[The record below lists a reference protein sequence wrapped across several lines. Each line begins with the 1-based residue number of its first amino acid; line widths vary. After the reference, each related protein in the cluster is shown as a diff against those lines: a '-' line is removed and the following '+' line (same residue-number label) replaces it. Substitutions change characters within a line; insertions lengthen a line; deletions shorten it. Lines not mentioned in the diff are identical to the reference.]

1 MGCGGDNAET
11 ALVAQNL
18 SDEEVLTKKELY
30 KTADWEIRW
39 EKSRAARKRYM
50 KLRGTYPD
58 AALSAYIEYCNWM
71 EFGHPLA
78 TEAATLAVKMDLAG
92 QTNIP
97 EVLQKYNLELQIA
110 KDNAVVQDWIDEIE
124 EKILF
129 WSELSEEL
137 EAEGHDPAEF
147 IIQFKIGE
155 EADLE

>member
-1 MGCGGDNAET
+1 
-11 ALVAQNL
+11 
-18 SDEEVLTKKELY
+18 
-30 KTADWEIRW
+30 
-39 EKSRAARKRYM
+39 
-50 KLRGTYPD
+50 
-58 AALSAYIEYCNWM
+58 M

-97 EVLQKYNLELQIA
+97 EVLKKYNLELQIA
-110 KDNAVVQDWIDEIE
+110 KDNAVIQDWIDEIE

-147 IIQFKIGE
+147 IIQFEIGE
-155 EADLE
+155 AEDLE